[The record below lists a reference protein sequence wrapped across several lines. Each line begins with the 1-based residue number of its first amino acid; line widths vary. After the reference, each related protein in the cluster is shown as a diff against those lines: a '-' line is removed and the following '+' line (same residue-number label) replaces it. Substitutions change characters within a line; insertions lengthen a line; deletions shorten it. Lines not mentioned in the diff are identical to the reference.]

1 MSILFNYILIKIAAI
16 KFLPKMTSV
25 QIANVRTCFE
35 HEACCVLRGG
45 VTAMARVTAAA
56 AARCRRFFHSANFSG
71 WMRCR
76 QLEVNQKLQAL
87 HVEALCRAVGT
98 TGAPIA
104 PRFNHPPPPA
114 WPRRGVIVVASY
126 YCSVYSYFWSV
137 RSEKVTKKR

>member
-35 HEACCVLRGG
+35 HEACCVLRDG
-45 VTAMARVTAAA
+45 VTAMARVTAA

-104 PRFNHPPPPA
+104 PRFIYPPSMA
-114 WPRRGVIVVASY
+114 ASRS
-126 YCSVYSYFWSV
+126 YC
-137 RSEKVTKKR
+137 RSQLLLFGLQLLLEYPVGKSN